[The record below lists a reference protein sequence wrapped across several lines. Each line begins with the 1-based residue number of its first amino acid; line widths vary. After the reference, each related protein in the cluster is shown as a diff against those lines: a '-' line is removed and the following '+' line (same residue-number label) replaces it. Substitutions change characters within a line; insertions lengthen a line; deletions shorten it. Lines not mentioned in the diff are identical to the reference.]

1 MCFCSKKLAKTL
13 LGKFQVIVYMSDSD
27 TNDEPE
33 PTQLVI
39 ARWSDRFFAWLI
51 DYVIV
56 AAVSFTV
63 FFAFVSASNFDSIIN
78 GNFEYSRSFEYAPIS
93 IVFFLYWLVLESK
106 TGQSIGKMALHLK
119 VTNLKGE
126 KADIKS
132 IAISSFGKAFLL
144 PIDVIIGRLFTNKNR
159 QRIFNKLGKTIVIK
173 IESKDEPENITYKK
187 D

>member
-1 MCFCSKKLAKTL
+1 
-13 LGKFQVIVYMSDSD
+13 MSDSEN
-27 TNDEPE
+27 NDSFK

-39 ARWSDRFFAWLI
+39 ARWTDRFFAWLI
-51 DYVIV
+51 DYIIV
-56 AAVSFTV
+56 ASVAFAIYLALFSLSFEQVTSGD
-63 FFAFVSASNFDSIIN
+63 FESSRY
-78 GNFEYSRSFEYAPIS
+78 FEYGSIS
-93 IVFFLYWLVLESK
+93 IVYFFYWLILELK

-119 VTNLKGE
+119 ITNLKGE

-159 QRIFNKLGKTIVIK
+159 QRIFNSLGKTIVIK
-173 IESKDEPENITYKK
+173 IETEDDTENIIYKK